1 MTDVN
6 NYAALFYKESKVVG
20 VSTFDSTKDE
30 ARNLVKL
37 LANTHGDFLPN
48 GGDYDGVSFIKT
60 DSIDSILNG
69 AVSQIE
75 RRGK

>member
-1 MTDVN
+1 MTDIS
-6 NYAALFYKESKVVG
+6 NYAALFYRNEKIVG

-30 ARNLVKL
+30 ARNLVRL

-69 AVSQIE
+69 AVRQIE
-75 RRGK
+75 SRGK

>member
-1 MTDVN
+1 MTEIS
-6 NYAALFYKESKVVG
+6 NYAALFYKDHRIVG
-20 VSTFDSTKDE
+20 VSTFDSTKAE
-30 ARNLVKL
+30 ARNLVNL

-69 AVSQIE
+69 AVRQIE
-75 RRGK
+75 SRGK